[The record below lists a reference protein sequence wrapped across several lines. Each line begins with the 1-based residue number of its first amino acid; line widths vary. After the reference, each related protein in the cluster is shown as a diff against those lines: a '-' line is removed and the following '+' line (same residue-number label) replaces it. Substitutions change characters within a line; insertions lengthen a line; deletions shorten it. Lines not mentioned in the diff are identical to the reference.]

1 MPEIILYQGKAFYPQ
16 KSIYAIFIFPLVQIK
31 KIFQALYN
39 LLLKLMWI
47 ELIKGEMKQNDL
59 AGILLFIL
67 FIALSWLSFIL
78 KNYFQLILIVFIVI
92 WYIDIGIAKQAYQQ
106 QKYDR
111 PLQLLQNE
119 TGDLLWLLSLPENK
133 ILENSF
139 NRGQVRE
146 MAIAARPSSGGAFE
160 EKLDEVWQVNLWLYD
175 GSDWVF

>member
-1 MPEIILYQGKAFYPQ
+1 MPEKILYQGKAFYPQ

-78 KNYFQLILIVFIVI
+78 KNYLQLILIVFIVI
-92 WYIDIGIAKQAYQQ
+92 WYIDIGIARQAYQQ
-106 QKYDR
+106 QKYNR
-111 PLQLLQNE
+111 PLQILE
-119 TGDLLWLLSLPENK
+119 DEAGGIRWLLSLPENK

-139 NRGQVRE
+139 NWGQVRE
-146 MAIAARPSSGGAFE
+146 MAIASRPIFGGAFQ
-160 EKLDEVWQVNLWLYD
+160 EKLYLAR
-175 GSDWVF
+175 